1 MPMRTPP
8 LLPTLATALCGGL
21 ATGTALAWLLLPAE
35 LTEPFIR
42 QLRLVTFLSTPL
54 ALAGAL
60 AMVRG
65 ARPSEEPE
73 PPVTRAELQ
82 DLLGALHRLQSRS
95 ALGAP
100 PPG

>member
-1 MPMRTPP
+1 MRTPP

-35 LTEPFIR
+35 LIEPFVR

-54 ALAGAL
+54 ALVGAL

-65 ARPSEEPE
+65 ARVAVPDA
-73 PPVTRAELQ
+73 PPVTRAELV
-82 DLLGALHRLQSRS
+82 DLLGALQRLQAR
-95 ALGAP
+95 AAAGTP